1 MSDLCQIPPGTPVKH
16 GDLRGHSDAHH
27 CCGKSLMGTA
37 LLRFD
42 VRQHARPQSISKRAP
57 STTRTSLRLGIHSLR
72 RSEIVYRKTLLQIV
86 LFRDAIC
93 IQRFADLPDPV
104 FSGTVSDLRI
114 SFDHLRRS
122 GARITSSTSPT
133 TAVLASIYDCHHV

>member
-1 MSDLCQIPPGTPVKH
+1 MLLGRFAFQACSFN
-16 GDLRGHSDAHH
+16 HSD
-27 CCGKSLMGTA
+27 
-37 LLRFD
+37 
-42 VRQHARPQSISKRAP
+42 ISPFR
-57 STTRTSLRLGIHSLR
+57 INSLR
-72 RSEIVYRKTLLQIV
+72 RSETVYRKTLLQIV

-93 IQRFADLPDPV
+93 IQRFADLSHPI

-133 TAVLASIYDCHHV
+133 TAVLVFMTVIMYSVERLQ